1 MKKTLKL
8 LAGILGL
15 VSLFG
20 LLHQTDFS
28 LIQLASSEPIAAAAA
43 TQGSINWLLIIVSI
57 LIGAII
63 VLIFDITNLTTRVTG
78 KNILDWNK
86 LNAWLCLIFLVVG
99 MGAAIWE
106 FIYHGK
112 YVITEK
118 ATAHAENMNMMFNAT
133 LFFTGIVFVIVQVV
147 LFYFL
152 FKYRSKEGR
161 KATYYS
167 HNNKLE
173 IVWTAIPFVTMA
185 VLVLMGMRT
194 WSNITKKSS
203 DNPKEIEV
211 YAYQFGW
218 NARYSGAD
226 EKFGEPSFNYISGT
240 NPLGLPVESEIDAL
254 IVTLSKELNGDTMEV
269 NGETKIIPGLYT
281 QASDSVFNLYYQSLL
296 EEQAGIGLTYT
307 KDKRDA
313 LIKKIEAVESGAAM
327 ADLEAAIYRK
337 EKQIERIDQIR
348 TAPNAKEAIFNGS
361 TYDDVITNEIHLV
374 KGEEVIFLF
383 RARDVIHS
391 AWMPHFKVQMNVV
404 PGMQT
409 RFRFTPIKTTAEA
422 RQERGDDEYNY
433 YMFCNKVC
441 GSAHYNMKI
450 KVVVETQAEFD
461 EWMKGQKPAFAQT
474 NESDIEVDAEETA
487 PEAASDTTNIENK
500 ELALN

>member
-8 LAGILGL
+8 LAGIIGL
-15 VSLFG
+15 LSLFG

-28 LIQLASSEPIAAAAA
+28 LVQLAGATETAAETATHSSV
-43 TQGSINWLLIIVSI
+43 NWLLIIVSL

-63 VLIFDITNLTTRVTG
+63 IVIFDITNLTSRVTG

-86 LNAWLCLIFLVVG
+86 LNAWLCLAFIILG
-99 MGAAIWE
+99 MAGAFWE
-106 FIYHGK
+106 FFYHGK

-133 LFFTGIVFVIVQVV
+133 LLFTGVVFVIVQIV
-147 LFYFL
+147 LFMFV
-152 FKYRSKEGR
+152 FKYRAKEGR
-161 KATYYS
+161 KATYLS

-185 VLVLMGMRT
+185 VLVLMGMKT

-218 NARYSGAD
+218 NARYSGED
-226 EKFGEPSFNYISGT
+226 QKFGEASFNYISGT

-254 IVTLSKELNGDTMEV
+254 IAELKDELNGNKSNDFQ
-269 NGETKIIPGLYT
+269 GLYH
-281 QASDSVFNLYYQSLL
+281 QSYDSIFSEYYKALL
-296 EEQAGIGLTYT
+296 EENANEGLTYT
-307 KDKRDA
+307 KEKRDA
-313 LIKKIEAVESGAAM
+313 LQSKIEAAESGAAM
-327 ADLEAAIYRK
+327 ADIKAAIYRK
-337 EKQIERIDQIR
+337 EKQIQRIAQIR
-348 TAPNAKEAIFNGS
+348 SAPSAKEAIFNGS
-361 TYDDVITNEIHLV
+361 ANDDIITNEIHLV

-391 AWMPHFKVQMNVV
+391 AWIPHFKVQMNVV

-409 RFRFTPIKTTAEA
+409 KFRFTPIKTTAEA
-422 RQERGDDEYNY
+422 RKERQNPEYNY
-433 YMFCNKVC
+433 YLFCNKVC

-450 KVVVETQAEFD
+450 KVIVETQAEYD
-461 EWMKGQKPAFAQT
+461 EWMKSQAPAFAEVT
-474 NESDIEVDAEETA
+474 ESSVDNTPEEETA
-487 PEAASDTTNIENK
+487 PEVSDSASIDNK
-500 ELALN
+500 ELALK